1 MYIGPLKRVMEKDK
15 IADRQLNS
23 LNIDQLNWYHAQQVQ
38 YRMKKEMQNRMEI
51 RNAVTVY
58 AGL

>member
-1 MYIGPLKRVMEKDK
+1 MYKGPLKRVMEKDK

>member
-1 MYIGPLKRVMEKDK
+1 MEKDK